1 MSEVLSTKMARPGAE
16 ARYVAISSAGRAPA
30 LVSEGAAEAVAQSA
44 AGMAGEYAG
53 AGESSVCEERA
64 RRTSLGALG
73 RRASWERNA
82 VPTPPTPVR
91 QLSIT
96 IRGGLGLETKM
107 EGYRTD
113 DTEIDGGGHY
123 EAIR

>member
-1 MSEVLSTKMARPGAE
+1 MSEVLSTRIARPGVE

-53 AGESSVCEERA
+53 VGARRVCEERA

-82 VPTPPTPVR
+82 VPTPPTPVQSMS
-91 QLSIT
+91 QLLAVGCEAGHPT
-96 IRGGLGLETKM
+96 N
-107 EGYRTD
+107 D
-113 DTEIDGGGHY
+113 AEIDRAGGH
-123 EAIR
+123 IGSIG